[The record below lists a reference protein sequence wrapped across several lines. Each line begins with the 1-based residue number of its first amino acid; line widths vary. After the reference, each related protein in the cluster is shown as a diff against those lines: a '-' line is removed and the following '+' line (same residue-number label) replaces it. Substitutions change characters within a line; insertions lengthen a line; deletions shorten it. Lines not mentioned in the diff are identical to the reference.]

1 MVMPIATAPKSP
13 SRPPGGRY
21 RAWADFDKLAGRR
34 ASGRAAEGKNAVVRP
49 MRDQTVSIV
58 GIPMDLGQS
67 RRGVDMGPSAL
78 RYAGIHERLRRLG
91 YETEDL
97 GNMEIRERATIPP
110 RGKGLDF
117 LPAVVRA
124 ARKTYDQARAAVQE
138 RRIPVFLGG
147 DHSISVGTIGG
158 VTAAGSTGILWIDAH
173 GDFNTPETSPSGNIH
188 GMPLAALFGLGAPSL
203 VNLGRPGPKLRA
215 RDVAVIGVRDL
226 DVPEKELLREHD
238 VRVYTMSEIDD
249 LGIASVAREALAR
262 LSHVS
267 RVHVSLDLDVMDPRE
282 APGVGTPVTGGIT
295 YREAHLLM
303 EIIAKDGRLSSADV
317 VEVNPILDV
326 QNRTAEMA
334 VELVAS
340 LFGKSI
346 L

>member
-1 MVMPIATAPKSP
+1 M
-13 SRPPGGRY
+13 SR
-21 RAWADFDKLAGRR
+21 
-34 ASGRAAEGKNAVVRP
+34 
-49 MRDQTVSIV
+49 RDVSIV

-78 RYAGIHERLRRLG
+78 RYAGLHERLQRLG
-91 YETEDL
+91 YATEDL

-110 RGKGLDF
+110 KGHGLDF

-124 ARKTYDQARAAVQE
+124 ARKIHATAANAIE
-138 RRIPVFLGG
+138 AGRIPLFLGG

-158 VTAAGSTGILWIDAH
+158 VTAAGPAGVLWIDAH
-173 GDFNTPETSPSGNIH
+173 GDFNTPESSPSGNIH
-188 GMPLAALFGLGAPSL
+188 GMPLAALLGLGAPQL
-203 VNLGRPGPKLRA
+203 VNLGRPGAKLA
-215 RDVAVIGVRDL
+215 PRDVVLIGVRDL
-226 DVPEKELLREHD
+226 DPPERDLLRAQD

-249 LGIASVAREALAR
+249 RGIADVARDALQR
-262 LSHVS
+262 LAHVS
-267 RVHVSLDLDVMDPRE
+267 RLHVSLDLDVMDPRE

-303 EIIAKDGRLSSADV
+303 EIIARDGRLGSADI
-317 VEVNPILDV
+317 VEVNPILDDR
-326 QNRTAEMA
+326 NRTAEMA
-334 VELVAS
+334 VELAAS